1 MKYYWGLGESKY
13 TGWPHVLISA
23 GSPQFVLLERPLLS
37 QSSHQTLE
45 IQNVIIIVLIINVI
59 ILDVIVCLCRCSEG
73 ILLPEDEEE
82 ILWTYYWLIVLLFI
96 LTVLSTFILFI
107 ILIILDFIV
116 RFIFILLLLNLF
128 WSEWR
133 ISLHA
138 QIKMLLLSSQ
148 EQEKY
153 IL

>member
-45 IQNVIIIVLIINVI
+45 IQNVII
-59 ILDVIVCLCRCSEG
+59 LDVIVCLCRCSEE

-107 ILIILDFIV
+107 ILIILYFIV